1 MEIPPRSDLKA
12 CTGGPKAQRGLAAVP
27 GTGMSPGASTPLG
40 TLAILATAAL
50 LAVCAGLLGDRAV
63 RAQTQGSGCVV
74 AAQAGEYLK
83 PAGAVLNRVD
93 RAEVLAEHA
102 RRPVVLLGERHDSAE
117 DHRWQLHTIA
127 QLHALQPRIAL
138 GFEMFPRRL
147 QPVLDRW
154 VRGELGEA
162 DFLRQSEWDKVW
174 GYASA
179 PYLALFHYAR
189 MNRIPMLALNVDRGV
204 VSAVAQ
210 KGAAALSDAER
221 QGVGLPAPPSEAYRQ
236 SLRKVFNAH
245 PPITGTTQPAAA
257 SEAAQRT
264 ATNGTVGATRSGRD
278 AGFERFVAAQT
289 FWDRAMAEGIAS
301 FRGSNP
307 SALVIGVM
315 GSGHVRF
322 GHGVAHQL
330 GALGITQTG
339 LLHTLEGSSDCG
351 DVLAGSADAVYVV
364 EKTMPEN

>member
-1 MEIPPRSDLKA
+1 MSRI
-12 CTGGPKAQRGLAAVP
+12 AAVLRLAW
-27 GTGMSPGASTPLG
+27 ASV
-40 TLAILATAAL
+40 AVATVSIAQAQGQ
-50 LAVCAGLLGDRAV
+50 VCA
-63 RAQTQGSGCVV
+63 V
-74 AAQAGEYLK
+74 AAQAGDYLK
-83 PAGAVLNRVD
+83 PVGGVLR
-93 RAEVLAEHA
+93 RTERSELLAEQA
-102 RRPVVLLGERHDSAE
+102 QKAVVLLGERHDSAE

-301 FRGSNP
+301 
-307 SALVIGVM
+307 
-315 GSGHVRF
+315 GHVRF

-330 GALGITQTG
+330 GALGIAHTG
-339 LLHTLEGSSDCG
+339 LLHTLERSGGCDE
-351 DVLAGSADAVYVV
+351 VLEGSADSVYVV
-364 EKTMPEN
+364 EKYLPDH